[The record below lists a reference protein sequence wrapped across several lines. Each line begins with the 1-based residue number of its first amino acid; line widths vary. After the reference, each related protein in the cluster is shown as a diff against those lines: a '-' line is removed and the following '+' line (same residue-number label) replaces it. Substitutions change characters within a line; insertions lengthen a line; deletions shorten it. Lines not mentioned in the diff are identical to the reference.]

1 MRLPGLDLLRIV
13 AALALMVCHAGF
25 WLGPF
30 GFPDTLWML
39 TGHVA
44 VELFLVSM
52 GFLVAQQ
59 LLAVEYKI
67 SIFRNWARSA
77 FRLWPLY
84 LLLLALNM
92 IFAGDS
98 ESISDWPSYVFLVQN
113 LAWPHPN
120 FFAEAW
126 IVSAAALILLV
137 VPVLCQLLQKKT
149 FANGV
154 MVLLGLLLTTSA
166 LRGLLVWAGDPTFD
180 EGVRKVLIARL
191 DLPVYAVLAAWLW
204 VHRYAAIIQWR
215 AALALLGGALLLVT
229 GWMHLSIPLDQSV
242 AARTMLFPLCDAAWL
257 MLLPWVC
264 SLQMPDK
271 LSEGVRVLASSA
283 YVGLL
288 THVTILRIGA
298 SFGLPLLATSRL
310 QGVLMLSSFV
320 LLASGVAILMT
331 LVLDRPLLGLRERW
345 FPLAR
350 EHTVPI
356 AERRQ
361 RG

>member
-13 AALALMVCHAGF
+13 AALALMTCHAGF

-39 TGHVA
+39 IGHVA

-59 LLAVEYKI
+59 LLAAEQKV
-67 SIFRNWARSA
+67 SIARNWARSA
-77 FRLWPLY
+77 LRLWPLY
-84 LLLLALNM
+84 LLLLALNLV
-92 IFAGDS
+92 FADDA
-98 ESISDWPSYVFLVQN
+98 ESISDWPSYVFLGQN
-113 LAWPHPN
+113 LAWPHPH

-126 IVSAAALILLV
+126 IVAAAALILLV
-137 VPVLCQLLQKKT
+137 VPVLCRLLQTKT
-149 FANGV
+149 FANGL
-154 MVLLGLLLTTSA
+154 MILLGLLLITSV
-166 LRGLLVWAGDPTFD
+166 LRGLLVWAGNPSFD
-180 EGVRKVLIARL
+180 EGVRKILIARL

-215 AALALLGGALLLVT
+215 AALALLGGTFLLATAWV
-229 GWMHLSIPLDQSV
+229 HLSIPLDQSV
-242 AARTMLFPLCDAAWL
+242 AARTFLFPLCDAAWL

-264 SLQMPDK
+264 SLQMPDR
-271 LSEGVRVLASSA
+271 LSEAVRVVASSA
-283 YVGLL
+283 YAGLL

-298 SFGLPLLATSRL
+298 SLGMPLLATSRL

-345 FPLAR
+345 FPLTR
-350 EHTVPI
+350 EHPVPI
-356 AERRQ
+356 AER
-361 RG
+361 

>member
-13 AALALMVCHAGF
+13 AALALMICHAGF

-39 TGHVA
+39 IGHVA

-59 LLAVEYKI
+59 LLAVEQKV
-67 SIFRNWARSA
+67 SIARNWARSV

-84 LLLLALNM
+84 LLLLALNLV
-92 IFAGDS
+92 FADS
-98 ESISDWPSYVFLVQN
+98 AESISDWPSYVFLGQN
-113 LAWPHPN
+113 LAWPHPH

-126 IVSAAALILLV
+126 IVAAAALILLV
-137 VPVLCQLLQKKT
+137 VPVLCRLLQTKT

-154 MVLLGLLLTTSA
+154 LILLGLLLITSV
-166 LRGLLVWAGDPTFD
+166 LRGLLVWAGNPGFD
-180 EGVRKVLIARL
+180 EGVRKILIARL

-215 AALALLGGALLLVT
+215 AALALLGGTFLLATAWV
-229 GWMHLSIPLDQSV
+229 HLSIPLDQSV
-242 AARTMLFPLCDAAWL
+242 AARTFLFPLCDAAWL

-264 SLQMPDK
+264 SLQMPDR
-271 LSEGVRVLASSA
+271 LSEGVRVVASSA
-283 YVGLL
+283 YAGLL

-298 SFGLPLLATSRL
+298 SLGMPLLATSRL
-310 QGVLMLSSFV
+310 QGVLALSSFV
-320 LLASGVAILMT
+320 LLASGVAIFIT

-345 FPLAR
+345 FPLR
-350 EHTVPI
+350 SEHAIPI
-356 AERRQ
+356 AKR
-361 RG
+361 